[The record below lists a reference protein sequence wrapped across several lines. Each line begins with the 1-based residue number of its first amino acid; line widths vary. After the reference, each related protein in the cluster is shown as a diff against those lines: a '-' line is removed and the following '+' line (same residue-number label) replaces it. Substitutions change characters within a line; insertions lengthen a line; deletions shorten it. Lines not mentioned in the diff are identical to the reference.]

1 MSQIFQP
8 GFHVDPTRVK
18 LSAHWEAGGNEPLL
32 VELLRN
38 EGSAFLLS
46 IGGRPPVWAWLHDLE
61 LVAQLFE
68 WFSDWGVAHY
78 DDRHGLLKVWSGRS
92 WRSPARVS
100 RRQGSELGRGIAC

>member
-38 EGSAFLLS
+38 
-46 IGGRPPVWAWLHDLE
+46 
-61 LVAQLFE
+61 
-68 WFSDWGVAHY
+68 
-78 DDRHGLLKVWSGRS
+78 
-92 WRSPARVS
+92 
-100 RRQGSELGRGIAC
+100 